1 MRFIGYIRVSR
12 VAGREGE
19 TFISPTVQRER
30 IEQYLAS
37 QNHTLVDWAEDLD
50 QPGSKY
56 ERPAFQ
62 RALEAVEAG
71 EADGI
76 AVAAIDRFARSVPDA
91 AIALRRLEQAGG
103 ALISVRDTLDTTT
116 SVGRFARTMMLALA
130 ELELDRTRENWRT
143 AREHAIGRGVHI
155 SHVPIF
161 GYRRREDGGLE
172 PDPATAKTVRE
183 LFRRRAAG
191 EEWRSLARWL
201 DDACPRANG
210 VWIAPS
216 IRSLVRSRTY
226 LGEARSGDLTNPNAH
241 PALVPRAVWEA
252 AQENRPPSNRRG
264 EGKPALLAGLVR
276 CASCQYVMPRSA
288 ARPLGAARY
297 QCHGKSATGKCP
309 EPSKISER
317 LTDAY
322 VERIFLEELERTP
335 VAAEGVAS
343 TTSLDAC
350 IARLEQAEAELAA
363 YRDATIL
370 TAIGKSAYVAG
381 LQKRAAD
388 VEAARVEVA
397 REQAGRERT
406 VGKIGRRALIDA
418 WPSLTASER
427 REHLAAAIDAVFV
440 RRGDPRSRGKNVD
453 VTPRIHI
460 AWRGEAPLASL
471 PGRGRRVVAGPLV
484 FPDESPD
491 DVRVRAA

>member
-1 MRFIGYIRVSR
+1 MRFIGYVRVSR
-12 VAGREGE
+12 VAGREGDS
-19 TFISPTVQRER
+19 FISPTVQREK

-91 AIALRRLEQAGG
+91 AVALRRLEQAGG

-161 GYRRREDGGLE
+161 GYRRREDGGLK
-172 PDPATAKTVRE
+172 PDPETAKIVRE

-201 DDACPRANG
+201 DEASPRAEG
-210 VWIAPS
+210 VWIAPT
-216 IRSLVRSRTY
+216 IRSLIRSRTY
-226 LGEARSGDLTNPNAH
+226 LGVARSGDIENLEAH
-241 PALVPRAVWEA
+241 EPLVSRAVWEA

-264 EGKPALLAGLVR
+264 DSEPALLAGLVR

-288 ARPLGAARY
+288 PRPGGAPRY
-297 QCHGKSATGKCP
+297 QCHGKHATGRCP
-309 EPSKISER
+309 EPSKISEK

-322 VERIFLEELERTP
+322 VEKVFLEALAQEQIE
-335 VAAEGVAS
+335 AEGVA
-343 TTSLDAC
+343 TTSALDAAT
-350 IARLEQAEAELAA
+350 ARLEHVESELAA
-363 YRDATIL
+363 YRDATVIA
-370 TAIGKSAYVAG
+370 TIGKAAYVAG
-381 LQKRAAD
+381 LQTRAGEVESARAD
-388 VEAARVEVA
+388 VVC
-397 REQAGRERT
+397 EQAKHER
-406 VGKIGRRALIDA
+406 GGALGRRALLEA
-418 WPSLTASER
+418 WPNFTPSQR

-440 RRGDPRSRGKNVD
+440 RRGDPTSRGRNVD
-453 VTPRIHI
+453 VSPRLHI

-471 PGRGRRVVAGPLV
+471 PGRGRRVVPGPFS
-484 FPDESPD
+484 FPDKSPD
-491 DVRVRAA
+491 DARILAA

>member
-1 MRFIGYIRVSR
+1 MNFIGYVRVSR

-19 TFISPTVQRER
+19 SFISPTVQREK

-91 AIALRRLEQAGG
+91 AVALRRLEQAGG
-103 ALISVRDTLDTTT
+103 ALVSVRDSLDTTS

-143 AREHAIGRGVHI
+143 AREHAIARGVHI

-172 PDPATAKTVRE
+172 PDPATAKIVRE

-201 DDACPRANG
+201 DEASPRESG
-210 VWIAPS
+210 MWIAPT
-216 IRSLVRSRTY
+216 IRSIVRSRTY
-226 LGEARSGDLTNPNAH
+226 LGEARSGDITNPNAH
-241 PALVPRAVWEA
+241 PQLVPRPVWEA

-264 EGKPALLAGLVR
+264 DGEPALLAGLVR
-276 CASCQYVMPRSA
+276 CASCRYVMPRSA
-288 ARPLGAARY
+288 PRPLGAARY
-297 QCHGKSATGKCP
+297 QCHGKHATGRCP
-309 EPSKISER
+309 EPSKVSER
-317 LTDAY
+317 LTDEY
-322 VERIFLEELERTP
+322 VERIFLQEIARTP
-335 VAAEGVAS
+335 VEAEGTVS
-343 TTSLDAC
+343 TAALDA
-350 IARLEQAEAELAA
+350 AAAALEQAEAELAA
-363 YRDATIL
+363 YRDASVV
-370 TAIGKSAYVAG
+370 TAIGRTAFVEG
-381 LQKRAAD
+381 LQKRAAA
-388 VEAARVEVA
+388 VEDARQVLV
-397 REQAGRERT
+397 REQGTHTRGEGISR
-406 VGKIGRRALIDA
+406 KALVDA
-418 WPSLTASER
+418 WPGLSPSER

-440 RRGDPRSRGKNVD
+440 RRGDPTARGKNVD
-453 VTPRIHI
+453 ISGRLHI
-460 AWRGEAPLASL
+460 AWRGDAPLASL
-471 PGRGRRVVAGPLV
+471 PGRGRRVIPGPFA